1 MINYCIFPKYNLI
14 AICNWGDTPV
24 QEVLEFSRNLRANP
38 LYSKRLDV
46 IIDNSQLKTTYT
58 QNEVGIMSEPERKTS
73 NLNNKIAIIAP
84 SDIHYGISRM
94 HDTVA
99 KINKNTYNISV
110 FRDARSAL
118 KWLNR
123 TEINIENVFKTL
135 QEEYSNKM
143 EKR

>member
-1 MINYCIFPKYNLI
+1 MQFPI
-14 AICNWGDTPV
+14 
-24 QEVLEFSRNLRANP
+24 
-38 LYSKRLDV
+38 
-46 IIDNSQLKTTYT
+46 
-58 QNEVGIMSEPERKTS
+58 RK
-73 NLNNKIAIIAP
+73 LLP

-99 KINKNTYNISV
+99 KINKNPYNISV

-123 TEINIENVFKTL
+123 TEIDIENVFKTI

-143 EKR
+143 EKC